1 MRSTQIHYE
10 NRNNGNYDVIDF
22 IKDYELNFNLGNVV
36 KYISR
41 LGKKDEKLRELRKA
55 LDYLQLEIEH
65 EEQIQVS
72 EIERLRGQ

>member
-10 NRNNGNYDVIDF
+10 NKNNKYDVIDF
-22 IKDYELNFNLGNVV
+22 IKDYDINFNLGNVI

-55 LDYLQLEIEH
+55 LDYLQREIEH
-65 EEQIQVS
+65 EEQIQRI

>member
-1 MRSTQIHYE
+1 MRSTQMHYE
-10 NRNNGNYDVIDF
+10 NRNNSNYDVIDF

-55 LDYLQLEIEH
+55 LDYLQREIEH
-65 EEQIQVS
+65 EEQIQKS